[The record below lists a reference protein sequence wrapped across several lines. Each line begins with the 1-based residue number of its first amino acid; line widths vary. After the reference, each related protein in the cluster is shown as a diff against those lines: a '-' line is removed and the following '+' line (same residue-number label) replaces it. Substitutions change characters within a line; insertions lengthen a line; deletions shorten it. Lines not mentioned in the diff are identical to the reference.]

1 MKIIFIGASNPETLR
16 MIDAIK
22 KFEPDFTAL
31 GFIDN
36 DAKKHGTEF
45 HGLPVYGG
53 IDKIPSLLGEN
64 VRFVNLITGSTSAR
78 YEVSL
83 SALNQGAIFTNF
95 IHPSVNLFMTK
106 IGIGNYIQENVVTQ
120 ADVSIGDNSSIHMG
134 SLIGHETT
142 VGNSVFIAHAV
153 SISGC
158 CSIGD
163 GCFIGTNA
171 TILPRVSIGKW
182 SVVGAGSVVTKDI
195 PDYSVVVGNPAK
207 IIRQN
212 DITYTD
218 GKLAI

>member
-1 MKIIFIGASNPETLR
+1 MKIIFIGASNPETFR
-16 MIDAIK
+16 MIEDIK
-22 KFEPDFTAL
+22 KIEPDFTAI

-36 DAKKHGTEF
+36 DVNKHGTKF
-45 HGLPVYGG
+45 NGLPIFGG
-53 IDKIPSLLGEN
+53 TEIIPSLLGEN

-95 IHPSVNLFMTK
+95 IHPSVNLFMTQ
-106 IGIGNYIQENVVTQ
+106 IGIGNYIQEGVVTQ
-120 ADVSIGDNSSIHMG
+120 ADVIIGDNSSIHMG
-134 SLIGHETT
+134 SLIGHETII
-142 VGNSVFIAHAV
+142 GDSVFIAHGV

-158 CSIGD
+158 CTIGD

-171 TILPRVSIGKW
+171 TILPRISIGKW

-207 IIRQN
+207 IIRKN
-212 DITYTD
+212 DMPYTD
-218 GKLAI
+218 GKMAK